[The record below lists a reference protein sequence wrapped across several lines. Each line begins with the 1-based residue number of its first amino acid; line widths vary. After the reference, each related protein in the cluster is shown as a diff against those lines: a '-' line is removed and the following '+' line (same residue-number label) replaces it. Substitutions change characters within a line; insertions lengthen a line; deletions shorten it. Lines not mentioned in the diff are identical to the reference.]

1 MGLFNFNKNSKIT
14 VDEIRR
20 MTSEII
26 NKPKVN
32 LNVSEEELYK
42 ASRIQ
47 VKAYH
52 YNFDFGYQGIYEL
65 LEDEFCDKS
74 TALIF
79 YWLNQPLYYLQNPDS
94 KNPIHDDGRKLKEY
108 LENRITKGEFKEILQ
123 FVPIAFIDG
132 PMYMTDDLNAK
143 EKYLNEIPLDLY
155 MPVGM
160 NFSTTGTCNEINRYL
175 NLSGIETLYCFDL
188 VNTSDVKK
196 IKPEDSLQNLNLC
209 FNGYIRTKPKYAK
222 ISDLLHLTNLK
233 SLRFD
238 FYVRFKELEKLSE
251 FKSLTHLK
259 INVEKED
266 YSILS
271 SLSSL
276 KSLEFTSSVAT
287 DLSIVDNMSQL
298 ERLVITGCV
307 NLTDIKG
314 LSKMTNLRFLKI
326 ELTKKLKKLDGIF
339 DLDLHTLIF
348 KEVLISSNSFK
359 GLDNMNIEILQL
371 DCKSLKHVDF
381 IPKRNLKELNLYNHD
396 KNVDLLKKISEMD
409 LSDCKIVER
418 NWNNA
423 L

>member
-1 MGLFNFNKNSKIT
+1 MELFNFNKKPKIT
-14 VDEIRR
+14 IDEIRKL
-20 MTSEII
+20 TSEVID
-26 NKPKVN
+26 KPKVD
-32 LNVSEEELYK
+32 LNITEEELYK
-42 ASRIQ
+42 ASKIQ

-123 FVPIAFIDG
+123 FVPIDFIDG
-132 PMYMTDDLNAK
+132 PMCMTDDLNAK
-143 EKYLNEIPLDLY
+143 EKYLNEIPLDLF

-222 ISDLLHLTNLK
+222 ISELQHLINLK
-233 SLRFD
+233 TLRFD
-238 FYVRFKELEKLSE
+238 FYVRFKELEKLTE

-266 YSILS
+266 YSILG
-271 SLSSL
+271 SLSNL

-287 DLSIVDNMSQL
+287 DLSIIDSMSQL
-298 ERLVITGCV
+298 ERLVITGCPS
-307 NLTDIKG
+307 LTDIKG

-339 DLDLHTLIF
+339 DLNLQTLIF
-348 KEVLISSNSFK
+348 REVLISSSSFK
-359 GLDNMNIEILQL
+359 GLDNMGIEILQL
-371 DCKSLKHVDF
+371 DCKNLKHVDF
-381 IPKRNLKELNLYNHD
+381 LPKRNLKELNLYNHE
-396 KNVDLLKKISEMD
+396 KNADLLKAIGEMD
-409 LSDCKIVER
+409 LGDCKIVER

>member
-1 MGLFNFNKNSKIT
+1 MCKGVISSWVAMTT
-14 VDEIRR
+14 VA
-20 MTSEII
+20 
-26 NKPKVN
+26 P
-32 LNVSEEELYK
+32 
-42 ASRIQ
+42 
-47 VKAYH
+47 
-52 YNFDFGYQGIYEL
+52 
-65 LEDEFCDKS
+65 
-74 TALIF
+74 
-79 YWLNQPLYYLQNPDS
+79 
-94 KNPIHDDGRKLKEY
+94 
-108 LENRITKGEFKEILQ
+108 
-123 FVPIAFIDG
+123 
-132 PMYMTDDLNAK
+132 
-143 EKYLNEIPLDLY
+143 
-155 MPVGM
+155 
-160 NFSTTGTCNEINRYL
+160 
-175 NLSGIETLYCFDL
+175 
-188 VNTSDVKK
+188 
-196 IKPEDSLQNLNLC
+196 
-209 FNGYIRTKPKYAK
+209 
-222 ISDLLHLTNLK
+222 DLLHLTNLK